1 MPRILLTPH
10 LYRFFPV
17 LKECNLD
24 VPQGSVAEVLRAV
37 DRIAPGFSDYLLD
50 ERGSLRRHVNVAVD
64 GVNVVDRGRLSDWVG
79 DRGIVH
85 VFQALSGG

>member
-1 MPRILLTPH
+1 MPRVLLTPH

-17 LKECNLD
+17 LEACALD
-24 VPQGSVAEVLRAV
+24 VPQGSVADVLRAV

-50 ERGSLRRHVNVAVD
+50 ERGRLRRHVNVAVD
-64 GVNVVDRGRLSDWVG
+64 GVNVVDRNRLSDWVG
-79 DRGIVH
+79 DRGTVH